1 MTCMITEPNTKTKEE
16 ALRYFAEMPPI
27 TNEDG
32 SLDYEAMAGE
42 LLVEGTPFAEISPYM
57 KALGLAH

>member
-1 MTCMITEPNTKTKEE
+1 
-16 ALRYFAEMPPI
+16 MPPI

-42 LLVEGTPFAEISPYM
+42 LLVEGVPFAEVSPYM
-57 KALGLAH
+57 KALGLA